1 MIALALAL
9 ALAIGV
15 LIGAVITAP
24 AALAIE
30 HRSGIARRLAPRAR
44 RHYRRWVLELL
55 MRRDLGTHT
64 APRGTRIPTAE
75 QIAAAPARLELTA

>member
-1 MIALALAL
+1 VIALALVL
-9 ALAIGV
+9 GV

-44 RHYRRWVLELL
+44 RHYRRWVLAFAL
-55 MRRDLGTHT
+55 RRDLGTHT
-64 APRGTRIPTAE
+64 ARRGTPTPTEA